1 MANTYIYI
9 PGFTYKSRGPLLI
22 DKIELNVTTSE
33 EGCTPVIY
41 TFCGDTNN
49 TVKGNAVYRVAPRD
63 KKGET
68 KATTSAATIKKGEK
82 EFVDYVSY
90 DSTNVA
96 NDLMYRFPTGFCD
109 YMEGSNG
116 EYIHYITCNNT
127 GDLESTKDL
136 ATNYSNQNDNQHD
149 GLFVVDVQ
157 NFFNIN
163 VYCTLTFYSF
173 FPPIRNSK
181 IGLDDGTEKSAGYY
195 VKLGTYSFN
204 YNPAAYGAEPSY
216 FIAGALYDQYISVNE
231 PDRKFEIPISGELPI
246 YAISDGNYQLKT
258 YNTKTCSYDTATGSE
273 TMESVR
279 SKLLANNKLIDIAEK
294 QRIDWF
300 FGSEENYDKFLNGEL
315 SYFKNGSNYV
325 YDRVKPQLI
334 SFIQKKT
341 LSGTIRH
348 DATGANIYYTINRD
362 LDNGYDRHIFDFTFD
377 KTADYSLKGL
387 EYLFPTKDPK
397 VNIRN
402 DVFDSQ
408 MMGGFCS
415 SNLFGNGGNPYR
427 SIWFEAD
434 DVDNQQYLIDKRP
447 TVTIYDNDFYYT
459 TINLKEWLE
468 VFGKDNKK
476 YFYQNPH
483 TMGCKIDNQQL
494 IFVKDGNKGALS
506 SNFYQ
511 PASGS
516 AILNTP
522 VDLNGDPQKDL
533 FEWWFSGDQFFVDV
547 LYQNRDAYYITSSNG
562 TNNWGNTVFSTNL
575 QWFQFPYKVNTTISA
590 TKLTNWK
597 LQVELIPTELRF
609 LSTIVDPYNKQKP
622 YYDFTFHN
630 MTNWLRPFVILE
642 PTLIIDYSSS
652 YLTYDSA
659 TKTKIATN
667 IVEINDEKQFS
678 NSSFPITGN
687 TNSSIKINTEQCHNY
702 TLKDYYQMSS
712 YQHSVKAEVA
722 TTAWVNKD
730 GYATGTYT
738 IEKWTPEAG
747 YYLVK
752 CEAVIVDEK
761 YVVCKNVVGA
771 KVTVGGLTTET
782 NYRAAIIKADNEFD
796 FSTITWKV
804 PIKADEHVLN
814 LSCSVYKINDNNTAA
829 IQQLEATF
837 KEGDKISADKTLL
850 DLIATGSLLC
860 ACENVK
866 LDIWNREYHCVYA
879 PQDDKRVLG
888 FYTINSEA
896 YPKEYLLLID
906 DQLESKLGK
915 VQVRFNPASNVF
927 TKPDELVNGVKQFED
942 DRVDTTLASTN
953 IALL

>member
-22 DKIELNVTTSE
+22 DKIELSVTTSE
-33 EGCTPVIY
+33 ENCTPVIY
-41 TFCGDTNN
+41 TFYGDTKN
-49 TVKGNAVYRVAPRD
+49 TMKGNAVYRVAPRNMEN
-63 KKGET
+63 GS
-68 KATTSAATIKKGEK
+68 KATLGTFEIEKDKK

-90 DSTNVA
+90 DLTNVVD
-96 NDLMYRFPTGFCD
+96 NKMYRFPTGFCD

-127 GDLESTKDL
+127 GELGTAKEL
-136 ATNYSNQNDNQHD
+136 VNHYENQNDNQHD
-149 GLFVVDVQ
+149 GLFVIDVQ
-157 NFFNIN
+157 DFFNIN
-163 VYCTLTFYSF
+163 IYCTLTFYSF

-181 IGLDDGTEKSAGYY
+181 IGLEDGTEKSTGYY
-195 VKLGTYSFN
+195 VKLGTHSFN
-204 YNPAAYGAEPSY
+204 YNPAAYGAEPTY
-216 FIAGALYDQYISVNE
+216 FVCGAQHNQYISVNE
-231 PDRKFEIPISGELPI
+231 QDRKFEIPIKGALPI
-246 YAISDGNYQLKT
+246 YSINEGNYQLKT
-258 YNTKTCSYDTATGSE
+258 YNTETYVYDTATGSE

-279 SKLLANNKLIDIAEK
+279 VKLLANKKLIDISEK

-300 FGSEENYDKFLNGEL
+300 FGSEENYDKFLSGEL
-315 SYFKNGSNYV
+315 QYFKNGKNYF

-334 SFIQKKT
+334 SFIQTKN

-348 DATGANIYYTINRD
+348 DAKGANIYYTINRD
-362 LDNGYDRHIFDFTFD
+362 SDNGYDRHLFDFTFD

-402 DVFDSQ
+402 DVFDSK

-415 SNLFGNGGNPYR
+415 SNLFGNGGNPYK

-434 DVDNQQYLIDKRP
+434 DAKNQKYLIDKSP

-468 VFGKDNKK
+468 VFGKDDKK
-476 YFYQNPH
+476 YFDQNPH
-483 TMGCKIDNQQL
+483 TISCKIDNQPL
-494 IFVKDGNKGALS
+494 IFVEKTDKGALS
-506 SNFYQ
+506 SNVYE

-522 VDLNGDPQKDL
+522 VDLNAKPQKDL
-533 FEWWFSGDQFFVDV
+533 FEWWFSEDQFFIDV
-547 LYQNRDAYYITSSNG
+547 LYSNRDAYYNTSSLG
-562 TNNWGNTVFSTNL
+562 ANNWGNTIFSTNL

-590 TKLTNWK
+590 TRLANWK
-597 LQVELIPTELRF
+597 LQVELVPTELRF
-609 LSTIVDPYNKQKP
+609 LSTLTDPYNKQKP

-652 YLTYDSA
+652 HLTYDSE
-659 TKTKIATN
+659 TKSKIATN
-667 IVEINDEKQFS
+667 IVEMNDDEQLA

-687 TNSSIKINTEQCHNY
+687 TNSPIKINTEQCHNY
-702 TLKDYYQMSS
+702 TLKDPYQLTDYKQSI
-712 YQHSVKAEVA
+712 KADVA
-722 TTAWVNKD
+722 TTAWTNKD

-738 IEKWTPEAG
+738 TEEWTPDEG

-752 CEAVIVDEK
+752 CEVVIVDK
-761 YVVCKNVVGA
+761 KCIILRNIDKANL
-771 KVTVGGLTTET
+771 TVGGLTVETE
-782 NYRAAIIKADNEFD
+782 YRAAVVKANKGFD
-796 FSTITWKV
+796 FSTITWKA
-804 PIKADEHVLN
+804 PIGKDEYVLH
-814 LSCSVYKINDNNTAA
+814 LSCNVYKINSNNAGA
-829 IQQLEATF
+829 MQQLEASF
-837 KEGDKISADKTLL
+837 KKDDKIKSNKELL

-866 LDIWNREYHCVYA
+866 LDIWKREYHCVYA

-888 FYTINSEA
+888 FYTIGSDI
-896 YPKEYLLLID
+896 YPKEFLQLID
-906 DQLESKLGK
+906 AQLESKVKK
-915 VQVRFNPASNVF
+915 VQVRFNPASNLF
-927 TKPDELVNGVKQFED
+927 TKPEDLVNGMKQFED
-942 DRVDTTLASTN
+942 DRVDTTLASTET
-953 IALL
+953 ALL